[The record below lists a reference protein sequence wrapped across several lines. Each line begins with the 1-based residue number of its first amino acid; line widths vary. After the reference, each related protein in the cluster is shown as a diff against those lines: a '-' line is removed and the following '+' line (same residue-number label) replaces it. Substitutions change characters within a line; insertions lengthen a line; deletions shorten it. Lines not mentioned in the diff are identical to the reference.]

1 MVNYPGTWEGF
12 VIMNRFVEELVTRYP
27 ILETIAD
34 DIDRAAGLLI
44 DCALQQGKI
53 LTAGNGG
60 SASDAD
66 HITGELLKGFVKK
79 RPLPP
84 ELVEKFSAQ
93 GKPGA
98 LELAQSL
105 QMGIAAV
112 NLGNAQ
118 ALVSAFG
125 NDVNPLAA
133 YAQHLWALARPGD
146 VFLGISTGGNAE
158 NIRLALIAAKAA
170 GVKSILLTGSKNG
183 VCCEYA
189 DVVIAVP
196 EKETFKIQEL
206 HLPIYHTLC
215 IAVEGALYCE

>member
-1 MVNYPGTWEGF
+1 
-12 VIMNRFVEELVTRYP
+12 MNRFVEELVVRYP
-27 ILETIAD
+27 ALSPVAEA
-34 DIDRAAGLLI
+34 I
-44 DCALQQGKI
+44 DCAADLLINCALQGGKI

-60 SASDAD
+60 SFSDAD
-66 HITGELLKGFVKK
+66 HITGELLKGFIKK

-84 ELVEKFSAQ
+84 ETVEKFAAQ

-98 LELAQSL
+98 VELANSL

-133 YAQHLWALARPGD
+133 YAQHLWALARKGD
-146 VFLGISTGGNAE
+146 VFLGISTSGNAE

-170 GVKSILLTGSKNG
+170 GVKSILLTGAKNG

-189 DVVIAVP
+189 DVVVAVP
-196 EKETFKIQEL
+196 EKETFMIQEL

-215 IAVEGALYCE
+215 MAVEEAVYSE